1 MAFLFESKSWSA
13 TGEQTF
19 EAGELTLNN
28 PTIHIEFVTLHNDNI
43 YMTFTGRESGS
54 SVEHNFVVSYT
65 HDGSSTNVDS
75 IVDTAI
81 AAQLSDF
88 SLT

>member
-28 PTIHIEFVTLHNDNI
+28 PTISIEFLTLHNDNI
-43 YMTFTGRESGS
+43 YITFSGRESGS
-54 SVEHNFVVSYT
+54 SVEHNFVVAYI

-75 IVDTAI
+75 IVTA
-81 AAQLSDF
+81 AVTAELPNF
-88 SLT
+88 SLV